1 MYVVYVNSGNEMV
14 GAWKIDRAYKTMQE
28 AAERVDLLKEI
39 LETKILEERGYRHD

>member
-28 AAERVDLLKEI
+28 AAERVDLLREI
-39 LETKILEERGYRHD
+39 FETKILEERGKLQ